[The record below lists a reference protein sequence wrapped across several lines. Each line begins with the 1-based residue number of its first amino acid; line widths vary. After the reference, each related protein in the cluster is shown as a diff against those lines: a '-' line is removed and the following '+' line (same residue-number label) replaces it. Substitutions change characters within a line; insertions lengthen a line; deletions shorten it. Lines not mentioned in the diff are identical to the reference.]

1 MKSNFSSATH
11 SLAVTLLLKQ
21 LIYNVV
27 LVADAQQSNSDIY
40 PNITLFASLS
50 LQLKAGIPMKSP

>member
-1 MKSNFSSATH
+1 MKSNFNSATH

-40 PNITLFASLS
+40 IYTHT
-50 LQLKAGIPMKSP
+50 